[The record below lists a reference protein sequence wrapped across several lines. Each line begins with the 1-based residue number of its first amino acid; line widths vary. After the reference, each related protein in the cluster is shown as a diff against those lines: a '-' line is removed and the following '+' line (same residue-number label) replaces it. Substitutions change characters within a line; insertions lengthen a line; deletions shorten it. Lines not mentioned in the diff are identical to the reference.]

1 MSLLQTILVCDNY
14 EISSSPNYHF
24 RIFYG
29 TKADSVVVTIT
40 VSASDQKITYI
51 TKFSLTAVRSQK
63 SNVLQ
68 IIYKAFQFSEVFP
81 IFQEQQRQAAYA

>member
-1 MSLLQTILVCDNY
+1 MSSLQTILVCDNY

-24 RIFYG
+24 RIFSG
-29 TKADSVVVTIT
+29 TQEDLVVVTIT
-40 VSASDQKITYI
+40 VPASDRKITYI

-68 IIYKAFQFSEVFP
+68 VIYKAFQFSEVFL
-81 IFQEQQRQAAYA
+81 IFQEQQRQAAYT